1 MKSGLRETCA
11 NGWNVATNSSSS
23 MYAIAMS
30 SRGFVSKAA
39 GGYCRLTGGIFWN
52 AFMKID
58 RIELREIRMRL
69 VHFFETSFGRTTERR
84 ILLVRADAEGLTG
97 WGEVTAGEEPFYS
110 YETPETAWHILR
122 DFLIPRTL
130 GRELAGPP
138 DLATRFKPI
147 RGHNM
152 AKAALEN
159 ALWDIEAQRQ
169 EVPLAKL
176 VGGTLEEIPCGVSIG
191 IQNSIEELLDTIE
204 REVSAGYQRIKI
216 KIKPRW
222 DFIVLERV
230 RERFPRIVLSVDA
243 NSAYT
248 PADADHLRSFDRFYL
263 LMIEQP
269 LGWNDILDHAWLQR
283 QLQTAICLD
292 ESIHDVDDAR
302 KAIEVGAC
310 KIINLKLGR
319 VGGYS
324 SAREVHDV
332 CRAHRIPVW
341 CGGMLESGIGR
352 AHNIAMSA
360 LPGFTLPGDI
370 SASRRYWTE
379 DIIDPEVTV
388 TSMGTIR
395 VPKTPGL
402 GYTPKLELIERLT
415 ARKESFA

>member
-1 MKSGLRETCA
+1 MK
-11 NGWNVATNSSSS
+11 V
-23 MYAIAMS
+23 
-30 SRGFVSKAA
+30 
-39 GGYCRLTGGIFWN
+39 
-52 AFMKID
+52 D
-58 RIELREIRMRL
+58 HIELREIRMPL
-69 VHFFETSFGRTTERR
+69 IHFFETSFGRTTTRR
-84 ILLVRADAEGLTG
+84 IVLVRADAGGLTG

-130 GRELAGPP
+130 SQELARPQ
-138 DLATRFKPI
+138 DCAARFKPI

-169 EVPLAKL
+169 AVPLAKL

-204 REVSAGYQRIKI
+204 REVSTGYQRIKI
-216 KIKPRW
+216 KIKPGW
-222 DFIVLERV
+222 DFLVLERV

-248 PADADHLRSFDRFYL
+248 FEDADHLRSFDRFYL

-269 LGWNDILDHAWLQR
+269 LGWNDIIDHAWLQR

-292 ESIHDVDDAR
+292 ESIHDADDAR
-302 KAIEVGAC
+302 KAIETGAC
-310 KIINLKLGR
+310 KTINVKLGR
-319 VGGYS
+319 VGGYT
-324 SAREVHDV
+324 SACEVHDV
-332 CRAHRIPVW
+332 CRDHRIPVW

-360 LPGFTLPGDI
+360 LPGFTLPGDL

-388 TSMGTIR
+388 TPVGTIR
-395 VPKTPGL
+395 VPQTPGL
-402 GYTPKLELIERLT
+402 GYTPKLDLIERLT
-415 ARKESFA
+415 VRKESFA